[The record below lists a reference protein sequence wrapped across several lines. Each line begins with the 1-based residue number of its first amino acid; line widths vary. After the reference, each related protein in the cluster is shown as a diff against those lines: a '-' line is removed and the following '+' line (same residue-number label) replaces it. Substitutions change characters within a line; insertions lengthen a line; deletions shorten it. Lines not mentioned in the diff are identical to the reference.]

1 MTIKQQGGV
10 FGRNPTFND
19 ATVNEITIDGLRI
32 YFDGTRYMI
41 ASPATEFRI
50 QTSDF
55 RMVNSANNE
64 VGLKVVENGA
74 ATLYWDGASRLVTA
88 DAGVQVT
95 GNVIMNSG
103 KGIDFSAT
111 SGTGT
116 SELFDD
122 YEEGTWTPTVAGQSS
137 GGTGTYTSQSGGYRK
152 VGGMVQ
158 AWFQVGISAHT
169 GVGVIDIEGFPF
181 TSAND
186 GLAQVGTA
194 ATLDMTYTAAG
205 VPILRMTANSA
216 KANLQTIADGASWT
230 SQSLATDTV
239 FTIYGSICYKTA

>member
-19 ATVNEITIDGLRI
+19 ANVNEITIDGLRI

-41 ASPATEFRI
+41 ASPSTEFRI

-55 RMVNSANNE
+55 RMVNSTNNE

-88 DAGVQVT
+88 DAGVQIT
-95 GNVIMNSG
+95 GNVIMANG

-122 YEEGTWTPTVAGQSS
+122 YEEGTWTPVVSSTSGTITSYTVNSARYTKIGRLVSLSCQVPITNN
-137 GGTGTYTSQSGGYRK
+137 GTGAGALFIQ
-152 VGGMVQ
+152 
-158 AWFQVGISAHT
+158 
-169 GVGVIDIEGFPF
+169 GFPF
-181 TSAND
+181 TNAVATCGVIYNQSTGHVGSVTVSTSATNGYAAKYD
-186 GLAQVGTA
+186 GSYPV
-194 ATLDMTYTAAG
+194 ATG
-205 VPILRMTANSA
+205 
-216 KANLQTIADGASWT
+216 QTI
-230 SQSLATDTV
+230 QFSLT
-239 FTIYGSICYKTA
+239 YGV